1 MRAKGF
7 IKLHRK
13 LKDTKLYK
21 DSAAMHLWLELLMR
35 TNHTENSWNY
45 KGKLCSV
52 KAGECLV
59 SLQTLADSTGMKVSR
74 VRSILKRLKRAEMI
88 STKST
93 PYHTQIKIVS
103 WNKYQEQNK
112 KEHSKNKKR
121 AYNKN
126 DIIYKPL
133 KTINKLI

>member
-1 MRAKGF
+1 MQSSGF

-13 LKDTKLYK
+13 IKNTKLYK
-21 DSAAMHLWLELLMR
+21 DSTAMHLWLELLIR
-35 TNHTENSWNY
+35 ANHTKNDWNY

-52 KAGECLV
+52 KPGECIV
-59 SLQTLADSTGMKVSR
+59 SLTTLADSTGMKVSK

-88 STKST
+88 KTKST
-93 PYHTQIKIVS
+93 PYHTNIEIVS
-103 WNKYQEQNK
+103 WNKYQKQNA

-126 DIIYKPL
+126 DITYKPL
-133 KTINKLI
+133 KSINKLI

>member
-13 LKDTKLYK
+13 IKDTKLYK

-35 TNHTENSWNY
+35 TNHTANSWNY
-45 KGKLCSV
+45 NGKLCSV
-52 KAGECLV
+52 NAGECLV
-59 SLQTLADSTGMKVSR
+59 SLCTLAESTGMKISKI
-74 VRSILKRLKRAEMI
+74 RSILKRLKRAEMI
-88 STKST
+88 STKGT
-93 PYHTQIKIVS
+93 PYHTHIQILN
-103 WNKYQEQNK
+103 WDKYQSENK

-133 KTINKLI
+133 KTIKKLI

>member
-1 MRAKGF
+1 
-7 IKLHRK
+7 
-13 LKDTKLYK
+13 
-21 DSAAMHLWLELLMR
+21 
-35 TNHTENSWNY
+35 
-45 KGKLCSV
+45 
-52 KAGECLV
+52 
-59 SLQTLADSTGMKVSR
+59 MKISK

-93 PYHTQIKIVS
+93 PYHTHIKIVS

-112 KEHSKNKKR
+112 KEHGKNKKR